1 MRDVIADRWCYIGA
15 STGTRRPRPR
25 RLPPTLCTRNHIPA
39 TSCSKTPRG
48 LLAPLGV
55 PGLFVQVM
63 WVHRAVG
70 GDSGEVIGPFMHV
83 GTYPTRHLAHICYF
97 SDLDKK
103 KRGGLALR
111 QPPCI
116 ATGVGLYLNRAL
128 RDFRRRVSEDSRYRG
143 FTFRFIC
150 QAIVAILVNPS
161 LSKCCLLAMV
171 SMMSRKISKSLR
183 FLLCS

>member
-1 MRDVIADRWCYIGA
+1 MTPPPDPK
-15 STGTRRPRPR
+15 TRLR

-55 PGLFVQVM
+55 PGLFVQVK
-63 WVHRAVG
+63 WVHRAPG

-97 SDLDKK
+97 PDLKE

-116 ATGVGLYLNRAL
+116 ATGVGLYLNRACAISGVESL
-128 RDFRRRVSEDSRYRG
+128 R
-143 FTFRFIC
+143 
-150 QAIVAILVNPS
+150 ILDTAVLHVCSFAKPS
-161 LSKCCLLAMV
+161 LRYWLVLSHPSVL
-171 SMMSRKISKSLR
+171 
-183 FLLCS
+183 FLPWC

>member
-1 MRDVIADRWCYIGA
+1 MSSQIGGVTLA
-15 STGTRRPRPR
+15 PPPDPKTRLR

-55 PGLFVQVM
+55 PGLFVQVK

-103 KRGGLALR
+103 
-111 QPPCI
+111 
-116 ATGVGLYLNRAL
+116 T
-128 RDFRRRVSEDSRYRG
+128 RRVGTSPTSLHRYRG
-143 FTFRFIC
+143 RT
-150 QAIVAILVNPS
+150 
-161 LSKCCLLAMV
+161 LS
-171 SMMSRKISKSLR
+171 
-183 FLLCS
+183 